1 MIKLRKEKYTNMK
14 QILPLIWITVLLAF
28 PSKKDFSKAFIQVA
42 SNGNPAVV
50 SIVSEKVIEQRYHQ
64 YFSPFGDQF
73 PQGESRGHSLGSGV
87 IIDSDEGYIITNN
100 HVIED
105 AEEIKVIMFDK
116 REMKATIVA
125 TDPPSDLAVIKV
137 DPGGLSTVDLG
148 NSDKLSVGEWVV
160 AIGSPFGLHLN
171 HTVTAGIVS
180 AVGRS
185 SVISRNN
192 FEDFIQHDAAINPGN
207 SGGAL
212 FNLDGELVGINTA
225 IATDGYSR
233 ANAGVGF
240 AIPINM
246 VKRVMEDLIS
256 DGKVT
261 RGWLGVQIQDVD
273 EGMAKALRLKER
285 NGAIISQV
293 IKNSPAEDAG
303 VEEQDVIIAVDGV
316 KVADS
321 SNLKN
326 LISSGRPDDKTKL
339 TVIRDGHERNL
350 IVTLGTRPGEKE
362 LAETFRYGEKLFD
375 VLGLRVETLKNVDG
389 KELRADS
396 PNGVKVVDIKK
407 GSPAYDNNIKRG
419 DIITEVSK
427 SIIKNENDYE
437 SELDAFSEGDT
448 IMLRIIRNGSPL
460 YVAFEIKFR

>member
-1 MIKLRKEKYTNMK
+1 MK
-14 QILPLIWITVLLAF
+14 NTSPLIWITFLLAF
-28 PSKKDFSKAFIQVA
+28 PSKQEFSEAFIKVA

-50 SIVSEKVIEQRYHQ
+50 SIVSEKVIEQNYNQ
-64 YFSPFGDQF
+64 FFSPFGDQF

-100 HVIED
+100 HVIDD
-105 AEEIKVIMFDK
+105 ADDIKVILYDK
-116 REMKATIVA
+116 REVRGTIVA

-137 DPGGLSTVDLG
+137 DPNGLSTVALG
-148 NSDKLSVGEWVV
+148 NSDQLSVGEWVV

-180 AVGRS
+180 AIGRS

-273 EGMAKALRLKER
+273 EGMAKALQLNGW

-303 VEEQDVIIAVDGV
+303 VEKQDVIIAVNGV
-316 KVADS
+316 KVDDS

-326 LISSGRPDDKTKL
+326 LISSGRPHDKTKL
-339 TVIRDGHERNL
+339 TLIRDGHEKKL
-350 IVTLGTRPGEKE
+350 TVTLGIRPGEKE
-362 LAETFRYGEKLFD
+362 LAETYRYGEKLFD
-375 VLGLRVETLKNVDG
+375 ILGLRVETFENRDPKNLDYV
-389 KELRADS
+389 
-396 PNGVKVVDIKK
+396 NGVKIVEVKK
-407 GSPAYDNNIKRG
+407 DSPASDNNINRG
-419 DIITEVSK
+419 DIITEMGK
-427 SIIKNENDYE
+427 TSIKEKNEYDLELE
-437 SELDAFSEGDT
+437 SYSKGNT
-448 IMLRIIRNGSPL
+448 IMLRIVRNGSPL
-460 YVAFEIKFR
+460 YVAFEIE

>member
-1 MIKLRKEKYTNMK
+1 MK
-14 QILPLIWITVLLAF
+14 NTLPLIWITFLLAF
-28 PSKKDFSKAFIQVA
+28 PSKQEFSEAFIKVA

-50 SIVSEKVIEQRYHQ
+50 SIVSEKVIEQNYNQ
-64 YFSPFGDQF
+64 FFSPFGDQF

-100 HVIED
+100 HVIDD
-105 AEEIKVIMFDK
+105 AEDIKVILYDK
-116 REMKATIVA
+116 REVRGTIVA

-137 DPGGLSTVDLG
+137 DPNGLSTVSLG
-148 NSDKLSVGEWVV
+148 NSDQLSVGEWVV

-180 AVGRS
+180 AIGRS

-273 EGMAKALRLKER
+273 EGMAKALQLNGW

-303 VEEQDVIIAVDGV
+303 IEKQDVIIAVNGV
-316 KVADS
+316 KVDDS

-326 LISSGRPDDKTKL
+326 LISSGRPHDKTKL
-339 TVIRDGHERNL
+339 TLIRDGHEKKL
-350 IVTLGTRPGEKE
+350 TVTLGIRPGEKE
-362 LAETFRYGEKLFD
+362 LAETYRYGEKLFD
-375 VLGLRVETLKNVDG
+375 ILGLRVETFENRDPKNLDYV
-389 KELRADS
+389 
-396 PNGVKVVDIKK
+396 NGVKIVEVKK
-407 GSPAYDNNIKRG
+407 DSPASDNNINRG
-419 DIITEVSK
+419 DIITEMGK
-427 SIIKNENDYE
+427 TSIKEKNEYNLELE
-437 SELDAFSEGDT
+437 SYSKGNT
-448 IMLRIIRNGSPL
+448 IMLRIVRNGSPL
-460 YVAFEIKFR
+460 YVAFEIE

>member
-1 MIKLRKEKYTNMK
+1 MK
-14 QILPLIWITVLLAF
+14 NTLPLIWITFLLAF
-28 PSKKDFSKAFIQVA
+28 PSKQEFSEAFIKVA

-50 SIVSEKVIEQRYHQ
+50 SIVSEKVIEQHYNQ
-64 YFSPFGDQF
+64 FFSPFGDQF

-100 HVIED
+100 HVIDD
-105 AEEIKVIMFDK
+105 AEDIKVILYDK
-116 REMKATIVA
+116 REVRGTIVA

-137 DPGGLSTVDLG
+137 DPNGLSTVALG
-148 NSDKLSVGEWVV
+148 NSDQLNVGEWVV

-180 AVGRS
+180 AIGRS

-273 EGMAKALRLKER
+273 EGMAKALQLNGW

-303 VEEQDVIIAVDGV
+303 VEKQDVIIAVNGV
-316 KVADS
+316 KVDDS

-326 LISSGRPDDKTKL
+326 LISSGRPHDKTKL
-339 TVIRDGHERNL
+339 TLIRDGHEKKL
-350 IVTLGTRPGEKE
+350 TVTLGIRPGEKE
-362 LAETFRYGEKLFD
+362 LAETYRYGEKLFD
-375 VLGLRVETLKNVDG
+375 ILGLRVETFENRDPKNLDYV
-389 KELRADS
+389 
-396 PNGVKVVDIKK
+396 NGVKIVEVKK
-407 GSPAYDNNIKRG
+407 DSPASDNNINRG
-419 DIITEVSK
+419 DIITEMGK
-427 SIIKNENDYE
+427 TSIKEKNEYD
-437 SELDAFSEGDT
+437 SELESYSKGDT
-448 IMLRIIRNGSPL
+448 IMLRIVRNGSPL
-460 YVAFEIKFR
+460 YVAFEIE

>member
-1 MIKLRKEKYTNMK
+1 MK
-14 QILPLIWITVLLAF
+14 NISTLIWITFLLAF
-28 PSKKDFSKAFIQVA
+28 PSKQEFSEAFIKVA

-50 SIVSEKVIEQRYHQ
+50 SIVSEKVIEQNYNQ

-73 PQGESRGHSLGSGV
+73 PQGKSRGHSLGSGV

-100 HVIED
+100 HVIDD
-105 AEEIKVIMFDK
+105 AEDIKVILYDK
-116 REMKATIVA
+116 REVRGTIVA

-137 DPGGLSTVDLG
+137 DPNGLSTVALG
-148 NSDKLSVGEWVV
+148 NSDQLSVGEWVV

-180 AVGRS
+180 AIGRS

-273 EGMAKALRLKER
+273 EGMAKALQLNGW

-303 VEEQDVIIAVDGV
+303 IEKQDVIIAVNGV
-316 KVADS
+316 KVDDS

-326 LISSGRPDDKTKL
+326 LISSGRPHDKTKL
-339 TVIRDGHERNL
+339 TLIRDGHEKKFT
-350 IVTLGTRPGEKE
+350 VTLGIRPGEKE
-362 LAETFRYGEKLFD
+362 LVETYRYGEKLFD
-375 VLGLRVETLKNVDG
+375 ILGLRVKTFENRDPKNLDYV
-389 KELRADS
+389 
-396 PNGVKVVDIKK
+396 NGVKIVEVKK
-407 GSPAYDNNIKRG
+407 DSPASDNNINRG
-419 DIITEVSK
+419 DIITEMGK
-427 SIIKNENDYE
+427 ASIKEKNEYDLELE
-437 SELDAFSEGDT
+437 SYSKGNT
-448 IMLRIIRNGSPL
+448 IMLRIVRNGSPL
-460 YVAFEIKFR
+460 YVAFEIE

>member
-1 MIKLRKEKYTNMK
+1 MK
-14 QILPLIWITVLLAF
+14 NISPLIWITFLLAF
-28 PSKKDFSKAFIQVA
+28 PSKQEFSEAFIKVA

-50 SIVSEKVIEQRYHQ
+50 SIVSEKVIEQNYNQ
-64 YFSPFGDQF
+64 FFSPFGDQF

-100 HVIED
+100 HVIDD
-105 AEEIKVIMFDK
+105 AEDIKVILYDK
-116 REMKATIVA
+116 REVRGTIVA

-137 DPGGLSTVDLG
+137 DPNGLSTVALG
-148 NSDKLSVGEWVV
+148 NSDQLSVGEWVV

-180 AVGRS
+180 AIGRS

-273 EGMAKALRLKER
+273 EGMAKALQLNGW

-303 VEEQDVIIAVDGV
+303 VEKQDVIIAVNGV
-316 KVADS
+316 KVDDS

-326 LISSGRPDDKTKL
+326 LISSGRPHDKTKL
-339 TVIRDGHERNL
+339 TLIRDGHEKKL
-350 IVTLGTRPGEKE
+350 TVTLGIRPGEKE
-362 LAETFRYGEKLFD
+362 LAETYRYGEKLFD
-375 VLGLRVETLKNVDG
+375 ILGLRVETFENRDPKNLDYV
-389 KELRADS
+389 
-396 PNGVKVVDIKK
+396 NGVKIVEVKK
-407 GSPAYDNNIKRG
+407 DSPASDNNINRG
-419 DIITEVSK
+419 DIITEMGK
-427 SIIKNENDYE
+427 TSIKEKNEYDLELE
-437 SELDAFSEGDT
+437 SYSKGNT
-448 IMLRIIRNGSPL
+448 IMLRIVRNGSPL
-460 YVAFEIKFR
+460 YVAFEIE

>member
-1 MIKLRKEKYTNMK
+1 MK
-14 QILPLIWITVLLAF
+14 NTLPLIWITFLLAF
-28 PSKKDFSKAFIQVA
+28 PSKQEFSEAFIKVA

-50 SIVSEKVIEQRYHQ
+50 SIVSEKVIEQNYNQ
-64 YFSPFGDQF
+64 FFSPFGDQF

-100 HVIED
+100 HVIDD
-105 AEEIKVIMFDK
+105 AKDIKVILYDK
-116 REMKATIVA
+116 REVRGTIVA

-137 DPGGLSTVDLG
+137 DPNGLSTVALG
-148 NSDKLSVGEWVV
+148 NSDQLSVGEWVV

-180 AVGRS
+180 AIGRS

-273 EGMAKALRLKER
+273 EGMAKALQLNGW

-303 VEEQDVIIAVDGV
+303 VEKQDVIIAVNGV
-316 KVADS
+316 KVDDS

-326 LISSGRPDDKTKL
+326 LISSGRPHDKTKL
-339 TVIRDGHERNL
+339 TLIRDGHEKKL
-350 IVTLGTRPGEKE
+350 TVTLGIRPGEKE
-362 LAETFRYGEKLFD
+362 LAETYRYGEKLFD
-375 VLGLRVETLKNVDG
+375 ILGLRVETLENRDPKDLDYV
-389 KELRADS
+389 
-396 PNGVKVVDIKK
+396 NGVKIVEVKK
-407 GSPAYDNNIKRG
+407 DSPASDNNINRG
-419 DIITEVSK
+419 DIITEMGK
-427 SIIKNENDYE
+427 TSIKEKNEYDLELE
-437 SELDAFSEGDT
+437 SYSKGNT
-448 IMLRIIRNGSPL
+448 IMLRIVRNGSPL
-460 YVAFEIKFR
+460 YVAFEIE

>member
-1 MIKLRKEKYTNMK
+1 LIKLRKGKYTKMK
-14 QILPLIWITVLLAF
+14 NTLPLIWITFLLAF
-28 PSKKDFSKAFIQVA
+28 PSKQEFSEAFIKVA

-50 SIVSEKVIEQRYHQ
+50 SIVSEKVIEQHYNQ
-64 YFSPFGDQF
+64 FFSPFGDQF

-100 HVIED
+100 HVIDD
-105 AEEIKVIMFDK
+105 AEDIKVILYDK
-116 REMKATIVA
+116 REVKGTIVA

-137 DPGGLSTVDLG
+137 DPNRLATVALG
-148 NSDKLSVGEWVV
+148 NSDQLSAGEWVV

-185 SVISRNN
+185 SVMSRNN

-225 IATDGYSR
+225 IATDGFSR

-273 EGMAKALRLKER
+273 DGMAKALELDDR

-293 IKNSPAEDAG
+293 IQNSPAEDAG
-303 VEEQDVIIAVDGV
+303 VKEQDVIIEVDGE
-316 KVADS
+316 KVNDS

-326 LISSGRPDDKTKL
+326 LISSGRPNDKTKL
-339 TVIRDGHERNL
+339 TVIRDGREKYL
-350 IVTLGTRPGEKE
+350 TVILGLRPGEKE
-362 LAETFRYGEKLFD
+362 LTETYRYGEKLFD
-375 VLGLRVETLKNVDG
+375 ILGLRVETFENRDPKNLDYV
-389 KELRADS
+389 
-396 PNGVKVVDIKK
+396 NGVKIVEVKK
-407 GSPAYDNNIKRG
+407 DSPAFDNNIKRG
-419 DIITEVSK
+419 DIITEMGKTNIKEKDEYDLELESYSK
-427 SIIKNENDYE
+427 GN
-437 SELDAFSEGDT
+437 T
-448 IMLRIIRNGSPL
+448 IMLRIVRNGNPL
-460 YVAFEIKFR
+460 YVAFEIE

>member
-125 TDPPSDLAVIKV
+125 TDPLSDLAVIKV

-460 YVAFEIKFR
+460 YVAFEIE

>member
-1 MIKLRKEKYTNMK
+1 MK
-14 QILPLIWITVLLAF
+14 NTLPLIWITFLLAF
-28 PSKKDFSKAFIQVA
+28 PSKQEFSEAFIKVA

-50 SIVSEKVIEQRYHQ
+50 SIVSEKVIEQNYNQ
-64 YFSPFGDQF
+64 FFSPFGDQF
-73 PQGESRGHSLGSGV
+73 PQGKSRGHSLGSGV

-100 HVIED
+100 HVIDD
-105 AEEIKVIMFDK
+105 AEDIKVILYDK
-116 REMKATIVA
+116 REVRGTIVA

-137 DPGGLSTVDLG
+137 DPNGLSTVALG
-148 NSDKLSVGEWVV
+148 NSDQLSVGEWVV

-180 AVGRS
+180 AIGRS

-273 EGMAKALRLKER
+273 EGMAKALQLNGW

-303 VEEQDVIIAVDGV
+303 VEKQDVIIAVNGV
-316 KVADS
+316 KVDDS

-326 LISSGRPDDKTKL
+326 LISSGRPHDKTKL
-339 TVIRDGHERNL
+339 TLIRDGHEKKL
-350 IVTLGTRPGEKE
+350 TVTLGIRPGEKE
-362 LAETFRYGEKLFD
+362 LAETYRYGEKLFD
-375 VLGLRVETLKNVDG
+375 ILGLRVETFENRDPKNLDYV
-389 KELRADS
+389 
-396 PNGVKVVDIKK
+396 NGVKIVEVKK
-407 GSPAYDNNIKRG
+407 DSPASDNNINRG
-419 DIITEVSK
+419 DIITEMGKTSIKEKNAYDLELESYSK
-427 SIIKNENDYE
+427 GN
-437 SELDAFSEGDT
+437 T
-448 IMLRIIRNGSPL
+448 IMLRIVRNGSPL
-460 YVAFEIKFR
+460 YVAFEIE

>member
-1 MIKLRKEKYTNMK
+1 MK
-14 QILPLIWITVLLAF
+14 NTLPLIWITFLLGF
-28 PSKKDFSKAFIQVA
+28 PSKQEFSEAFIKVA

-50 SIVSEKVIEQRYHQ
+50 SIVSEKVIEQNYNQ
-64 YFSPFGDQF
+64 FFSPFGDQF

-100 HVIED
+100 HVIDD
-105 AEEIKVIMFDK
+105 AEDIKVILYDK
-116 REMKATIVA
+116 REVRGTIVA

-137 DPGGLSTVDLG
+137 DPNGLSTVALG
-148 NSDKLSVGEWVV
+148 NSDQLSVGEWVV

-180 AVGRS
+180 AIGRS

-273 EGMAKALRLKER
+273 EGMAKALQLNGW

-303 VEEQDVIIAVDGV
+303 VEKQDVIIAVNGV
-316 KVADS
+316 KVDDS

-326 LISSGRPDDKTKL
+326 LISSGRPHDKTKL
-339 TVIRDGHERNL
+339 TLIRDGHEKKL
-350 IVTLGTRPGEKE
+350 TVTLGIRPGEKE
-362 LAETFRYGEKLFD
+362 LAETYRYGEKLFD
-375 VLGLRVETLKNVDG
+375 ILGLRVETFENRDPKNLDYV
-389 KELRADS
+389 
-396 PNGVKVVDIKK
+396 NGVKIVEVKK
-407 GSPAYDNNIKRG
+407 DSPASDNNINRG
-419 DIITEVSK
+419 DIITEMGKTSIKEKNAYDLELESYSK
-427 SIIKNENDYE
+427 GN
-437 SELDAFSEGDT
+437 T
-448 IMLRIIRNGSPL
+448 IMLRIVRNGSPL
-460 YVAFEIKFR
+460 YVAFEI

>member
-1 MIKLRKEKYTNMK
+1 MK
-14 QILPLIWITVLLAF
+14 NISPLIWITFLLAF
-28 PSKKDFSKAFIQVA
+28 PSKQEFSEAFIKVA

-50 SIVSEKVIEQRYHQ
+50 SIVSEKVIEQNYNQ

-73 PQGESRGHSLGSGV
+73 PQGKSRGHSLGSGV

-100 HVIED
+100 HVIDD
-105 AEEIKVIMFDK
+105 AEDIKVILYDK
-116 REMKATIVA
+116 REVRGTIVA

-137 DPGGLSTVDLG
+137 DPNGLSTVALG
-148 NSDKLSVGEWVV
+148 NSDQLSVGEWVV

-180 AVGRS
+180 AIGRS

-273 EGMAKALRLKER
+273 EGMAKALQLNGW

-303 VEEQDVIIAVDGV
+303 VEKQDVIIAVNGV
-316 KVADS
+316 KVDDS

-326 LISSGRPDDKTKL
+326 LISSGRPHDKTKL
-339 TVIRDGHERNL
+339 TLIRDGHEKKL
-350 IVTLGTRPGEKE
+350 TVTLGIRPGEKE
-362 LAETFRYGEKLFD
+362 LAETYRYGEKLFD
-375 VLGLRVETLKNVDG
+375 ILGLRVETFENRDPKNLDYV
-389 KELRADS
+389 
-396 PNGVKVVDIKK
+396 NGVKIVEVKK
-407 GSPAYDNNIKRG
+407 DSPASDNNINRG
-419 DIITEVSK
+419 DIITEMGK
-427 SIIKNENDYE
+427 TSIKEKNEYDLELE
-437 SELDAFSEGDT
+437 SYSKGNT
-448 IMLRIIRNGSPL
+448 IMLRIVRNGSPL
-460 YVAFEIKFR
+460 YVAFEIE

>member
-1 MIKLRKEKYTNMK
+1 LIKLRKGKYTKMK
-14 QILPLIWITVLLAF
+14 NTLPLIWITFLLAF
-28 PSKKDFSKAFIQVA
+28 PSKQEFSEAFIKVA

-50 SIVSEKVIEQRYHQ
+50 SIVSEKVIEQHYNQ
-64 YFSPFGDQF
+64 FFSPFGDQF

-100 HVIED
+100 HVIDD
-105 AEEIKVIMFDK
+105 AEDIKVILYDK
-116 REMKATIVA
+116 REVKGTIVA

-137 DPGGLSTVDLG
+137 DPNGLATVALG
-148 NSDKLSVGEWVV
+148 NSDQLSAGEWVV

-185 SVISRNN
+185 SVMSRNN

-225 IATDGYSR
+225 IATDGFSR

-273 EGMAKALRLKER
+273 EGMAKALELDDR

-293 IKNSPAEDAG
+293 IQNSPAEDAG
-303 VEEQDVIIAVDGV
+303 VKEQDVIIEVDGE
-316 KVADS
+316 KVNDS

-326 LISSGRPDDKTKL
+326 LISSGRPNDKTKL
-339 TVIRDGHERNL
+339 TVIRDGREKYL
-350 IVTLGTRPGEKE
+350 TVILGLRPGEKE
-362 LAETFRYGEKLFD
+362 LTETYRYGEKLFD
-375 VLGLRVETLKNVDG
+375 ILGLRVETFENRDPKNLDYV
-389 KELRADS
+389 
-396 PNGVKVVDIKK
+396 NGVKIVEVKK
-407 GSPAYDNNIKRG
+407 DSPAFDNNIKRG
-419 DIITEVSK
+419 DIITEMGKTNIKEKDEYDLELESYSK
-427 SIIKNENDYE
+427 GN
-437 SELDAFSEGDT
+437 T
-448 IMLRIIRNGSPL
+448 IMLRIVRNGNPL
-460 YVAFEIKFR
+460 YVAFEIE

>member
-1 MIKLRKEKYTNMK
+1 MK
-14 QILPLIWITVLLAF
+14 NTLPLIWITFLLAF
-28 PSKKDFSKAFIQVA
+28 PSKQEFSAAFIKVA

-50 SIVSEKVIEQRYHQ
+50 SIVSEKVIEQNYNQ

-73 PQGESRGHSLGSGV
+73 PQGKSRGHSLGSGV

-100 HVIED
+100 HVIDD
-105 AEEIKVIMFDK
+105 AEDIKVILYDK
-116 REMKATIVA
+116 REVRGTIVA

-137 DPGGLSTVDLG
+137 DPNGLSTVALG
-148 NSDKLSVGEWVV
+148 NSDQLSVGEWVV

-180 AVGRS
+180 AIGRN

-212 FNLDGELVGINTA
+212 FNLDGKLVGINTA

-246 VKRVMEDLIS
+246 VNRVMEDLIS

-273 EGMAKALRLKER
+273 EGMAKALQLNGW

-303 VEEQDVIIAVDGV
+303 VEKQDVIIAVNGV
-316 KVADS
+316 KVDDS

-326 LISSGRPDDKTKL
+326 LISSGRPHDKTKL
-339 TVIRDGHERNL
+339 TLIRDGHEKKL
-350 IVTLGTRPGEKE
+350 TVTFGIRTGEKE
-362 LAETFRYGEKLFD
+362 LAETYRYGEKLFD
-375 VLGLRVETLKNVDG
+375 ILGLQVETFENGDPKDLDYV
-389 KELRADS
+389 
-396 PNGVKVVDIKK
+396 NGVKIVEIKK
-407 GSPAYDNNIKRG
+407 DSPASDNNINRG
-419 DIITEVSK
+419 DIITEMGKTSIKEKNAYDLELEGYSK
-427 SIIKNENDYE
+427 GN
-437 SELDAFSEGDT
+437 T
-448 IMLRIIRNGSPL
+448 IMLRIVRNGSPL
-460 YVAFEIKFR
+460 YVAFEIE

>member
-1 MIKLRKEKYTNMK
+1 LIKLRKEKYTKMK
-14 QILPLIWITVLLAF
+14 NTLPLIWITFLLAF
-28 PSKKDFSKAFIQVA
+28 PSKQEFSEAFIKVA

-50 SIVSEKVIEQRYHQ
+50 SIVSEKVIEQNYNQ
-64 YFSPFGDQF
+64 FFSPFGDQF

-100 HVIED
+100 HVIDD
-105 AEEIKVIMFDK
+105 AEDIKVILYDK
-116 REMKATIVA
+116 REVRGTIVA

-137 DPGGLSTVDLG
+137 DPNGLSTVVLG
-148 NSDKLSVGEWVV
+148 NSDQLNVGEWVV

-180 AVGRS
+180 AIGRN

-273 EGMAKALRLKER
+273 EGMAKALQLNGW

-303 VEEQDVIIAVDGV
+303 VEKQDVIIAVNGV
-316 KVADS
+316 KVDDS

-326 LISSGRPDDKTKL
+326 LISSGRPHDKTKL
-339 TVIRDGHERNL
+339 TLIRDGHEKKL
-350 IVTLGTRPGEKE
+350 TVTLGIRPGEKE
-362 LAETFRYGEKLFD
+362 LAETYRYGEKLFD
-375 VLGLRVETLKNVDG
+375 ILGLRVETFANGEPKNLDYVDG
-389 KELRADS
+389 VKIVEVKKDS
-396 PNGVKVVDIKK
+396 PA
-407 GSPAYDNNIKRG
+407 SDNNINRG
-419 DIITEVSK
+419 DIITEMGK
-427 SIIKNENDYE
+427 TSIKEKNEYDSKLE
-437 SELDAFSEGDT
+437 SYSKGDT
-448 IMLRIIRNGSPL
+448 IMLRIVRNGSPL
-460 YVAFEIKFR
+460 YVAFEIE

>member
-1 MIKLRKEKYTNMK
+1 MIELRKGKYTNMK
-14 QILPLIWITVLLAF
+14 QISPLIWITVLLAF
-28 PSKKDFSKAFIQVA
+28 PSKNDFSKAFIQVA

-64 YFSPFGDQF
+64 FFSPFGDQF

-137 DPGGLSTVDLG
+137 DPGGLYTVDLG

-303 VEEQDVIIAVDGV
+303 VEKQDVIIAVNGI
-316 KVADS
+316 KVDDS

-326 LISSGRPDDKTKL
+326 LISSGRPHDKTKL
-339 TVIRDGHERNL
+339 TLIRDGHEKKL
-350 IVTLGTRPGEKE
+350 TVTLGIRPGEKE
-362 LAETFRYGEKLFD
+362 LAETYRYGEKLFD
-375 VLGLRVETLKNVDG
+375 ILGLRVETFANGEPKNLDYVDG
-389 KELRADS
+389 VKIVEVKKDS
-396 PNGVKVVDIKK
+396 PA
-407 GSPAYDNNIKRG
+407 SDNNINRG
-419 DIITEVSK
+419 DIITEMGK
-427 SIIKNENDYE
+427 TSIKEKNEYDSKLE
-437 SELDAFSEGDT
+437 SYSKGDT
-448 IMLRIIRNGSPL
+448 IMLRIVRNGSPL
-460 YVAFEIKFR
+460 YVAFEIE

>member
-1 MIKLRKEKYTNMK
+1 MK
-14 QILPLIWITVLLAF
+14 NTLPLIWITFLLAF
-28 PSKKDFSKAFIQVA
+28 PSKQEFSEAFIKVA

-50 SIVSEKVIEQRYHQ
+50 SIVSEKVIEQHYNQ
-64 YFSPFGDQF
+64 FFSPFGDQF

-100 HVIED
+100 HVIDD
-105 AEEIKVIMFDK
+105 AEDIKVILYDK
-116 REMKATIVA
+116 REVKGTIVA

-137 DPGGLSTVDLG
+137 DPNGLATVALG
-148 NSDKLSVGEWVV
+148 NSDQLSAGEWVV

-185 SVISRNN
+185 SVMSRNN

-225 IATDGYSR
+225 IATDGFSR

-273 EGMAKALRLKER
+273 DGMAKALELDDR

-293 IKNSPAEDAG
+293 IQNSPAEDAG
-303 VEEQDVIIAVDGV
+303 VKEQDVIIEVDGE
-316 KVADS
+316 KVNDS

-326 LISSGRPDDKTKL
+326 LISSGRPNDKTKL
-339 TVIRDGHERNL
+339 TVIRDGREKYL
-350 IVTLGTRPGEKE
+350 TVILGLRPGEKE
-362 LAETFRYGEKLFD
+362 LTETYRYGEKLFD
-375 VLGLRVETLKNVDG
+375 ILGLRVETFENRDPKNLDYV
-389 KELRADS
+389 
-396 PNGVKVVDIKK
+396 NGVKIVEVKK
-407 GSPAYDNNIKRG
+407 DSPASDNNINRG
-419 DIITEVSK
+419 DIITEMGK
-427 SIIKNENDYE
+427 TSIKEKNEYDLELE
-437 SELDAFSEGDT
+437 SYSKGNT
-448 IMLRIIRNGSPL
+448 IMLRIVRNGSPL
-460 YVAFEIKFR
+460 YVAFEIE

>member
-1 MIKLRKEKYTNMK
+1 MIKLRKGKYTKMK
-14 QILPLIWITVLLAF
+14 NTLPLIWITFLLAF
-28 PSKKDFSKAFIQVA
+28 PSKQEFSEAFIKVA

-50 SIVSEKVIEQRYHQ
+50 SIVSEKVIEQHYNQ
-64 YFSPFGDQF
+64 FFSPFGDQF

-100 HVIED
+100 HVIDD
-105 AEEIKVIMFDK
+105 AEDIKVILYDK
-116 REMKATIVA
+116 REVKGTIVA

-137 DPGGLSTVDLG
+137 DPNGLATVALG
-148 NSDKLSVGEWVV
+148 NSDQLSAGEWVV

-185 SVISRNN
+185 SVMSRNN

-225 IATDGYSR
+225 IATDGFSR

-273 EGMAKALRLKER
+273 DGMAKALELDDR

-293 IKNSPAEDAG
+293 IQNSPAEDAG
-303 VEEQDVIIAVDGV
+303 VKEQDVIIEVDGE
-316 KVADS
+316 KVNDS

-326 LISSGRPDDKTKL
+326 LISSGRPNDKTKL
-339 TVIRDGHERNL
+339 TVIRDGREKYL
-350 IVTLGTRPGEKE
+350 TVILGLRPGEKE
-362 LAETFRYGEKLFD
+362 LTETYRYGEKLFD
-375 VLGLRVETLKNVDG
+375 ILGLRVETFENRDPKNLDYV
-389 KELRADS
+389 
-396 PNGVKVVDIKK
+396 NGVKIVEVKK
-407 GSPAYDNNIKRG
+407 DSPAFDNNIKRG
-419 DIITEVSK
+419 DIITEMGKTNIKEKDEYDLELESYSK
-427 SIIKNENDYE
+427 GN
-437 SELDAFSEGDT
+437 T
-448 IMLRIIRNGSPL
+448 IMLRIVRNGNPL
-460 YVAFEIKFR
+460 YVAFEIE

>member
-1 MIKLRKEKYTNMK
+1 MK
-14 QILPLIWITVLLAF
+14 NTLPLIWITFLLAF
-28 PSKKDFSKAFIQVA
+28 PSKQEFSEAFIKVA

-50 SIVSEKVIEQRYHQ
+50 SIVSEKVIEQHYNQ
-64 YFSPFGDQF
+64 FFSPFGDQF

-100 HVIED
+100 HVIDD
-105 AEEIKVIMFDK
+105 AEDIKVILYDK
-116 REMKATIVA
+116 REVKGTIVA

-137 DPGGLSTVDLG
+137 DPNGLATVALG
-148 NSDKLSVGEWVV
+148 NSDQLSAGEWVV

-180 AVGRS
+180 AIGGS

-273 EGMAKALRLKER
+273 EGMAKALQLNGW

-303 VEEQDVIIAVDGV
+303 VEKQDVIIAVNGV
-316 KVADS
+316 KVDDS

-326 LISSGRPDDKTKL
+326 LISSGRPHDKTKL
-339 TVIRDGHERNL
+339 TLIRNGHEKKL
-350 IVTLGTRPGEKE
+350 TVTLGIRPGEKE
-362 LAETFRYGEKLFD
+362 LAETYRYGEKLFD
-375 VLGLRVETLKNVDG
+375 ILGLRVETFENRDPKNLDYV
-389 KELRADS
+389 
-396 PNGVKVVDIKK
+396 NGVKIVEVKK
-407 GSPAYDNNIKRG
+407 DSPASDNNINRG
-419 DIITEVSK
+419 DIITEMGKTSIKEKNAYDLELEGYSK
-427 SIIKNENDYE
+427 GN
-437 SELDAFSEGDT
+437 T
-448 IMLRIIRNGSPL
+448 IMLRIVRNGSPL
-460 YVAFEIKFR
+460 YVAFEIE

>member
-1 MIKLRKEKYTNMK
+1 MK
-14 QILPLIWITVLLAF
+14 NTLPLIWITFLLAF
-28 PSKKDFSKAFIQVA
+28 PSKQEFSEAFIKVA

-50 SIVSEKVIEQRYHQ
+50 SIVSEKVIEQHYNQ
-64 YFSPFGDQF
+64 FFSPFGDQF
-73 PQGESRGHSLGSGV
+73 PKGESRGHSLGSGV

-100 HVIED
+100 HVIDD
-105 AEEIKVIMFDK
+105 AEDIKVILYDK
-116 REMKATIVA
+116 REVRGTIVA

-137 DPGGLSTVDLG
+137 DPNGLSTVALG
-148 NSDKLSVGEWVV
+148 NSDQLSVGEWVV

-180 AVGRS
+180 AIGRS

-273 EGMAKALRLKER
+273 EGMAKALQLNGW

-303 VEEQDVIIAVDGV
+303 VEKQDVIIAVNGV
-316 KVADS
+316 KVDDS

-326 LISSGRPDDKTKL
+326 LISSGRPHDKTKL
-339 TVIRDGHERNL
+339 TLIRDGHEKKL
-350 IVTLGTRPGEKE
+350 TVTLGIRPGEKE
-362 LAETFRYGEKLFD
+362 LAETYRYGEKLFD
-375 VLGLRVETLKNVDG
+375 ILGLRVETFENRDPKNLDYV
-389 KELRADS
+389 
-396 PNGVKVVDIKK
+396 NGVKIVEVKK
-407 GSPAYDNNIKRG
+407 DSPASDNNINRG
-419 DIITEVSK
+419 DIITEMGK
-427 SIIKNENDYE
+427 TSIKEKNEYDLELE
-437 SELDAFSEGDT
+437 SYSKGNT
-448 IMLRIIRNGSPL
+448 IMLRIVRNGSPL
-460 YVAFEIKFR
+460 YVAFEIE

>member
-1 MIKLRKEKYTNMK
+1 MK
-14 QILPLIWITVLLAF
+14 NTIPLIWITFLLAF
-28 PSKKDFSKAFIQVA
+28 PSKQEFSEAFIKVA

-50 SIVSEKVIEQRYHQ
+50 SIVSEKVIDQNYNHF
-64 YFSPFGDQF
+64 FSPFGDQF

-87 IIDSDEGYIITNN
+87 IIDSNEGYIITNN
-100 HVIED
+100 HVIDD
-105 AEEIKVIMFDK
+105 AEDIRVILYDK
-116 REMKATIVA
+116 REVRGTIVA

-137 DPGGLSTVDLG
+137 DPNGLSTVALG
-148 NSDKLSVGEWVV
+148 NSDQLSAGEWVV

-180 AVGRS
+180 AIGRS

-225 IATDGYSR
+225 IATDGFSR

-256 DGKVT
+256 DGKLT

-273 EGMAKALRLKER
+273 EGMAKALQLNGW

-303 VEEQDVIIAVDGV
+303 VEKQDVIIAVNGV
-316 KVADS
+316 KVDDS

-326 LISSGRPDDKTKL
+326 IISSGRPHDKTKL
-339 TVIRDGHERNL
+339 TLIRDGHEKKL
-350 IVTLGTRPGEKE
+350 TVTLGIRPDEKE
-362 LAETFRYGEKLFD
+362 LAEPYLPGKKLFD
-375 VLGLRVETLKNVDG
+375 ILGLRVETFENGDPNNLDYVIGVKIVEV
-389 KELRADS
+389 KKDS
-396 PNGVKVVDIKK
+396 PA
-407 GSPAYDNNIKRG
+407 SDNNINPG
-419 DIITEVSK
+419 DIITEIGK
-427 SIIKNENDYE
+427 TNIKEKNEYDSKLE
-437 SELDAFSEGDT
+437 SYSRGDT

-460 YVAFEIKFR
+460 YVAFDIE

>member
-1 MIKLRKEKYTNMK
+1 MK
-14 QILPLIWITVLLAF
+14 NISPLIWITFLLAF
-28 PSKKDFSKAFIQVA
+28 PSKQEFSEAFIKVA

-50 SIVSEKVIEQRYHQ
+50 SIVSEKVIEQHYNQ
-64 YFSPFGDQF
+64 FFSPFGDQF

-100 HVIED
+100 HVIDD
-105 AEEIKVIMFDK
+105 AEDIKVILYDK
-116 REMKATIVA
+116 REVRGTIVA

-137 DPGGLSTVDLG
+137 DPNGLSTVALG
-148 NSDKLSVGEWVV
+148 NSDQLSVGEWVV

-180 AVGRS
+180 AIGRS

-212 FNLDGELVGINTA
+212 FNLDRELVGINTA

-261 RGWLGVQIQDVD
+261 RGWLGIQIQDVD
-273 EGMAKALRLKER
+273 EGMAKALQLNGW

-303 VEEQDVIIAVDGV
+303 VEKQDVIIAVNGV
-316 KVADS
+316 KVDDS
-321 SNLKN
+321 SKLKN
-326 LISSGRPDDKTKL
+326 LISSGHPHDKTKL
-339 TVIRDGHERNL
+339 TLIRNGHEKKL
-350 IVTLGTRPGEKE
+350 TVTLGIRPSEKE
-362 LAETFRYGEKLFD
+362 LAETYRYGEKLFD
-375 VLGLRVETLKNVDG
+375 ILGLRVETFENGDPKNLDYV
-389 KELRADS
+389 
-396 PNGVKVVDIKK
+396 NGVKIIEVKK
-407 GSPAYDNNIKRG
+407 DSPASDNNINRG
-419 DIITEVSK
+419 DIITEMGK
-427 SIIKNENDYE
+427 TSIKEKNEYD
-437 SELDAFSEGDT
+437 SELEGYSKGDT
-448 IMLRIIRNGSPL
+448 IMMRIVRNGSPL
-460 YVAFEIKFR
+460 YVAFEIE

>member
-1 MIKLRKEKYTNMK
+1 MK
-14 QILPLIWITVLLAF
+14 NTLPLIWITFLLAF
-28 PSKKDFSKAFIQVA
+28 PSKQEFSEAFIKVA

-50 SIVSEKVIEQRYHQ
+50 SIVSEKVIEQHYNQ
-64 YFSPFGDQF
+64 FFSPFGDQF

-105 AEEIKVIMFDK
+105 AEDIKVILYDK
-116 REMKATIVA
+116 REVKGTIVA

-137 DPGGLSTVDLG
+137 DPNGLATVALG
-148 NSDKLSVGEWVV
+148 NSDQLSAGEWVV

-185 SVISRNN
+185 SVMSRNN

-225 IATDGYSR
+225 IATDGFSR

-273 EGMAKALRLKER
+273 DGMAKALELDDR

-293 IKNSPAEDAG
+293 IQNSPAEDAG
-303 VEEQDVIIAVDGV
+303 VKEQDVIIEVDGE
-316 KVADS
+316 KVNDS

-326 LISSGRPDDKTKL
+326 LISSGRPNDKTKL
-339 TVIRDGHERNL
+339 TVIRDGREKYL
-350 IVTLGTRPGEKE
+350 TVILGLRPGEKE
-362 LAETFRYGEKLFD
+362 LTETYRYGEKLFD
-375 VLGLRVETLKNVDG
+375 ILGLRVETFENRDPKNLDYV
-389 KELRADS
+389 
-396 PNGVKVVDIKK
+396 NGVKIVEVKK
-407 GSPAYDNNIKRG
+407 DSPAFDNNIKRG
-419 DIITEVSK
+419 DIITEMGK
-427 SIIKNENDYE
+427 TSIKEKNEYDLELE
-437 SELDAFSEGDT
+437 SYSKGNT
-448 IMLRIIRNGSPL
+448 IMLRIVRNGNPL
-460 YVAFEIKFR
+460 YVAFEIE

>member
-1 MIKLRKEKYTNMK
+1 MK
-14 QILPLIWITVLLAF
+14 NTSPLIWITFLLAF
-28 PSKKDFSKAFIQVA
+28 PSKQEFSEAFIKVA

-50 SIVSEKVIEQRYHQ
+50 SIVSEKVIEQHYNQ
-64 YFSPFGDQF
+64 FFSPFGDQF

-100 HVIED
+100 HVIDD
-105 AEEIKVIMFDK
+105 AEDIKVILYDK
-116 REMKATIVA
+116 REVRGTIVA

-137 DPGGLSTVDLG
+137 DPNGLSTVALG
-148 NSDKLSVGEWVV
+148 NSDQLSVGEWVV

-180 AVGRS
+180 AIGRS

-256 DGKVT
+256 DGKVS
-261 RGWLGVQIQDVD
+261 RGWLGVQIQDID
-273 EGMAKALRLKER
+273 EGMAKALQLNGW

-303 VEEQDVIIAVDGV
+303 VEKQDVIIAVNGV
-316 KVADS
+316 KVDDS

-326 LISSGRPDDKTKL
+326 LISSGRPHDKTKL
-339 TVIRDGHERNL
+339 TLIRDGHEKKL
-350 IVTLGTRPGEKE
+350 TVTLGIRPGEKE
-362 LAETFRYGEKLFD
+362 LAETYRYGEKLFD
-375 VLGLRVETLKNVDG
+375 ILGLRVETFENRDPKNLDYV
-389 KELRADS
+389 
-396 PNGVKVVDIKK
+396 NGVKIVEVKK
-407 GSPAYDNNIKRG
+407 DSPASDNNINRG
-419 DIITEVSK
+419 DIITEMGK
-427 SIIKNENDYE
+427 TSIKEKNEYDSKLE
-437 SELDAFSEGDT
+437 SYSKGDT
-448 IMLRIIRNGSPL
+448 IMLRIVRNGSPL
-460 YVAFEIKFR
+460 YVAFEIE

>member
-1 MIKLRKEKYTNMK
+1 MIKLRKDKYSNMK
-14 QILPLIWITVLLAF
+14 QILPLIWITVLFAF
-28 PSKKDFSKAFIQVA
+28 PSKKEFSKAFIEVA

-50 SIVSEKVIEQRYHQ
+50 SIISEKVIKQRYHQ
-64 YFSPFGDQF
+64 FFSPFGDQF
-73 PQGESRGHSLGSGV
+73 PQGEYRGHTLGSGV
-87 IIDSDEGYIITNN
+87 IIDAEEGYIITNN

-105 AEEIKVIMFDK
+105 AKEIKVIMFDK
-116 REMKATIVA
+116 REVRATIVA

-137 DPGGLSTVDLG
+137 EPGGLSTVKLG
-148 NSDKLSVGEWVV
+148 NSDKLNVGEWVV

-316 KVADS
+316 KVGDS

-339 TVIRDGHERNL
+339 TIIRDGYERNL
-350 IVTLGTRPGEKE
+350 IVILGTRPGEKE
-362 LAETFRYGEKLFD
+362 LAETFRYSEKLFD
-375 VLGLRVETLKNVDG
+375 VLGLRVETLENADG
-389 KELRADS
+389 KEMGVDS
-396 PNGVKVVDIKK
+396 LEGIKVVDIKR
-407 GSPAYDNNIKRG
+407 GSSAYDNNIKRG
-419 DIITEVSK
+419 DIITEVGK
-427 SIIKNENDYE
+427 SIIKNKNDYKT
-437 SELDAFSEGDT
+437 ELDAYSEGDT
-448 IMLRIIRNGSPL
+448 IMLRIVRNGSPL
-460 YVAFEIKFR
+460 YVAFEIE

>member
-1 MIKLRKEKYTNMK
+1 MK
-14 QILPLIWITVLLAF
+14 NTLPLIWITFLLAF
-28 PSKKDFSKAFIQVA
+28 PSKQEFSEAFIKVA

-50 SIVSEKVIEQRYHQ
+50 SIVSEKVIEQNYNHF
-64 YFSPFGDQF
+64 FSPFGDQF

-100 HVIED
+100 HVIDD
-105 AEEIKVIMFDK
+105 AEDIKVILYDK
-116 REMKATIVA
+116 REVRGTIVA

-137 DPGGLSTVDLG
+137 DPNGLSTVALG
-148 NSDKLSVGEWVV
+148 NSDQLSVGEWVV

-180 AVGRS
+180 AIGRS

-273 EGMAKALRLKER
+273 EGMAKALQLNGW

-303 VEEQDVIIAVDGV
+303 VEKQDVIIAVNGV
-316 KVADS
+316 KVDDS

-326 LISSGRPDDKTKL
+326 LISSGRPHDKTKL
-339 TVIRDGHERNL
+339 TLIRDGHEKKL
-350 IVTLGTRPGEKE
+350 TVTLGIRPGEKE
-362 LAETFRYGEKLFD
+362 LAETYRYGEKLFD
-375 VLGLRVETLKNVDG
+375 ILGLRVETFENRDPKNLDYV
-389 KELRADS
+389 
-396 PNGVKVVDIKK
+396 NGVKIVEVKK
-407 GSPAYDNNIKRG
+407 DSPASDNNINRG
-419 DIITEVSK
+419 DIITEMGK
-427 SIIKNENDYE
+427 TSIKEKNEYDSKLE
-437 SELDAFSEGDT
+437 SYSKGDT
-448 IMLRIIRNGSPL
+448 IMLRIVRNGSPL
-460 YVAFEIKFR
+460 YVAFEIE